1 MNKEH
6 LTMEGLKRL
15 VAIKGSINLG
25 LSPELKS
32 AFPDITNTEKP
43 LVTNHVPKIPDPNR
57 FAGFATGEGCF
68 YVVIQKRPTIKTG
81 FSVKFKF
88 STGLP
93 NTIEMSY
100 Y

>member
-1 MNKEH
+1 VIINHLDKYPLITKKLADYRLFKQASNLIMNKEH

-43 LVTNHVPKIPDPNR
+43 LVTNHVPKIPDP
-57 FAGFATGEGCF
+57 
-68 YVVIQKRPTIKTG
+68 RPPP
-81 FSVKFKF
+81 SN
-88 STGLP
+88 LLLA
-93 NTIEMSY
+93 
-100 Y
+100 